1 MSKSVPGPLEKQPSC
16 CRYPVKKLLSIS
28 TTFLWHWEK
37 QTWIFQDRVRKYNE
51 YPFMPVPVKYF
62 WPKKQE
68 ADVI

>member
-1 MSKSVPGPLEKQPSC
+1 M
-16 CRYPVKKLLSIS
+16 KKLLSIS